1 MKREKLI
8 TFRGKRT
15 QEAMTKSYGVIQQAW
30 CQWETGAKTS
40 TVLTMKWI
48 EQESGI
54 PMEEIFSDVFDN
66 LKLSGET
73 A

>member
-15 QEAMTKSYGVIQQAW
+15 QEAMTKSYGVTQQAW
-30 CQWETGAKTS
+30 CQWETGAKTP
-40 TVLTMKWI
+40 TVLTLKRI

>member
-1 MKREKLI
+1 MPV
-8 TFRGKRT
+8 GD
-15 QEAMTKSYGVIQQAW
+15 
-30 CQWETGAKTS
+30 GAKTP
-40 TVLTMKWI
+40 TVLTMKRI